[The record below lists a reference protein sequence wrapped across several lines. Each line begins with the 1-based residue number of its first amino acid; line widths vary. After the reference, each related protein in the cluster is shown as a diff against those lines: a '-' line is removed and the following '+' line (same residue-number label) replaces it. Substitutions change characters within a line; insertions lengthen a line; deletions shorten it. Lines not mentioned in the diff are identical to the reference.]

1 MMSTPVRNP
10 LVTPNPAQLTNW
22 RMRERPVRVS
32 EFQSQITL
40 TRAAV
45 PGSEKVCGLDLPL
58 SFRVVRRHPRISDN
72 LRCSPCCTPEGV
84 VIPRLPNKSRPMNL
98 ADSDRSGWTPLIG
111 ADRPIID
118 LPCCNSHAAA
128 KPRIS
133 SVRMRMSAPRAAFLA
148 PSSGSRMS
156 VCIYKIG

>member
-32 EFQSQITL
+32 EFQL
-40 TRAAV
+40 TNYTYKGLRYPAA
-45 PGSEKVCGLDLPL
+45 KKYVCGLDLPL

-72 LRCSPCCTPEGV
+72 LRCSPCCTPEGGI
-84 VIPRLPNKSRPMNL
+84 IPRLPNKSRPMNL

-156 VCIYKIG
+156 VCIYK